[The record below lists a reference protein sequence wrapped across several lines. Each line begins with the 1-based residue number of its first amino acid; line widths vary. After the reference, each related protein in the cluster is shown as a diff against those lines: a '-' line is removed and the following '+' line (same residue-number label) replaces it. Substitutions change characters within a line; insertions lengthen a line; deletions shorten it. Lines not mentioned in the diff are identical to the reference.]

1 MKTLLAILVLF
12 PLLGGVFHALAGRRV
27 ARRTVETVACS
38 CILVSFLAA
47 VSAMLLGGRGA
58 TTVTFLN
65 WFTVDDFSAAMDV
78 YYDPLAAVMAL
89 MVTFVSGLIH
99 VYSVAYMRD
108 DEDYAR
114 YFCYLNLFV
123 FSMLV
128 IVLADNL
135 VFLFLGWEGVGFCSY
150 ALIGFWYR
158 DVVNAAAGR
167 KAFLLTRIG
176 DVAFGIA
183 IGVCF
188 SVFGR
193 VSLSAINASAATV
206 PAGIAALL
214 GLLLLWSAMGKS
226 AQLPLAVWLPDAM
239 AGPTPVSALIHA
251 ATMVTAGV
259 YLLMRLF
266 PVVSLSKTA
275 LLAIACAGAI
285 TAFYAACCALAQRD
299 IKRILAYSTISQV
312 GFMFLAVG
320 AGDLA
325 GGMAMLLFHAFF
337 KALLFLA
344 AGCIIQALH
353 EEHDIFRM
361 GRAVRRHMPAVFWL
375 TLAGVLALGAVPPT
389 AGFIGKDRIILAT
402 LSMPGAAYKVLWA
415 LATLTAFLTA
425 LYSFRLLFVV
435 FTGGSSS
442 QEREPAP
449 IPPLMV
455 WVLWPLAFLSI
466 CAGWLNLS
474 PLFGGG
480 EWIAHYLS
488 AVPGS
493 VLSPNVSQKTEWIVT
508 AADGLIAAAGLLVA
522 LVLYNPK
529 DFPGLRRPDRP
540 RSPAYD
546 FMLSGFYLDR
556 LYHAVFVRPYRDIA
570 SFLWLKVDE
579 AGIDRGLIASGEV
592 FPSLSLVLR
601 QWTTGRLSTVL
612 RMFLVG
618 LAAMLAALT
627 VGYLRG

>member
-1 MKTLLAILVLF
+1 MKTLLAILVFF
-12 PLLGGVFHALAGRRV
+12 PLAGGVFHALFGRRV
-27 ARRTVETVACS
+27 ARRTVEIVACA
-38 CILVSFLAA
+38 CILTSFLAA
-47 VSAMLLGGRGA
+47 SAAMIVGGRTG
-58 TTVTFLN
+58 TTVTFFT
-65 WFTVDDFSAAMDV
+65 WFSVDNFSAAMDV
-78 YYDPLAAVMAL
+78 FYDPLAAVMAL

-108 DEDYAR
+108 EEDYAR

-158 DVVNAAAGR
+158 DAVNAAAGR

-188 SVFGR
+188 SVFGG
-193 VSLSAINASAATV
+193 VSISAVNANAATAT
-206 PAGIAALL
+206 AGVATLL
-214 GLLLLWSAMGKS
+214 GLLLLWSAVGKS

-275 LLAIACAGAI
+275 LLAIACVGTV

-299 IKRILAYSTISQV
+299 IKRLLAYSTISQV
-312 GFMFLAVG
+312 GYMFLAVG
-320 AGDLA
+320 AGDIV
-325 GGMAMLLFHAFF
+325 GGMSLLLFHAFF

-361 GRAVRRHMPAVFWL
+361 GRAVRLHLPAVFWL

-389 AGFIGKDRIILAT
+389 SGFVGKDRILLAT
-402 LSMPGAAYKVLWA
+402 LAMPGTAYQVLWA
-415 LATLTAFLTA
+415 LGTLTAFLTA
-425 LYSFRLLFVV
+425 LYSFRLFFTT
-435 FTGGSSS
+435 FTGGRGP
-442 QEREPAP
+442 EAAAPAP

-455 WVLWPLAFLSI
+455 WVLWPLAILSLF
-466 CAGWLNLS
+466 AGFLNLS
-474 PLFGGG
+474 PLLGGR
-480 EWIAHYLS
+480 EWIAHYLA

-493 VLSPNVSQKTEWIVT
+493 IASPDVSAKTEWTITV
-508 AADGLIAAAGLLVA
+508 ADGLIALGGLVLA
-522 LVLYNPK
+522 FILYNPK
-529 DFPGLRRPDRP
+529 DLVGLRRPDREE
-540 RSPAYD
+540 SPLHE
-546 FMLSGFYLDR
+546 FVFSGFHLDR
-556 LYHAVFVRPYRDIA
+556 LYHAAFVRPYREVA
-570 SFLWLKVDE
+570 RVLWTQFDE
-579 AGIDRGLIASGEV
+579 AGIDRGLIASAGA
-592 FPSLSLVLR
+592 FPSLSLGLR
-601 QWTTGRLSTVL
+601 QWTTGRLSTYL

-618 LAAMLAALT
+618 LAAILAALVT
-627 VGYLRG
+627 GVFRG